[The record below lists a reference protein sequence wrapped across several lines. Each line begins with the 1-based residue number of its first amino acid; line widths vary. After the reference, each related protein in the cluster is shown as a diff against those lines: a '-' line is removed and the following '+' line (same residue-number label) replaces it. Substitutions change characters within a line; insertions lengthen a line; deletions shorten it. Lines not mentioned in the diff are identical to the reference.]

1 MELSHVLAAPHQGLR
16 RSSLRSE
23 MVELRIRSAT
33 LDDAPLLADLAERT
47 WTEAVRGVISHEDV
61 AAHLAEVRSKP
72 SVVASLNNQPILV
85 AESDSALVGWV
96 EFGDVAIPEVDVR
109 PGDQELRRLYVEP
122 SLQGQG
128 IGRQLMTAALA
139 HPRLAAA
146 RRIFLQ
152 VWKENEKAIRLYESF
167 GFRRVGTTT
176 FTVADHVQP
185 ELILLLER

>member
-1 MELSHVLAAPHQGLR
+1 
-16 RSSLRSE
+16 

-72 SVVASLNNQPILV
+72 SVVAALNNQSILV
-85 AESDSALVGWV
+85 AESASALVGSV

-152 VWKENEKAIRLYESF
+152 VWNENEKAIRLYESF

-176 FTVADHVQP
+176 FTMAAHVQP
-185 ELILLLER
+185 ELILLLEPADSPRFGRHS